1 MDLLG
6 WEENRTLRAAL
17 AALRD
22 IGNSCG
28 LNKSSGFVILTH
40 LMEGD
45 CRELLNEIQ
54 WDLYKP
60 QTLKFSIFF
69 EACCGL

>member
-1 MDLLG
+1 VDLLG

-54 WDLYKP
+54 
-60 QTLKFSIFF
+60 
-69 EACCGL
+69 